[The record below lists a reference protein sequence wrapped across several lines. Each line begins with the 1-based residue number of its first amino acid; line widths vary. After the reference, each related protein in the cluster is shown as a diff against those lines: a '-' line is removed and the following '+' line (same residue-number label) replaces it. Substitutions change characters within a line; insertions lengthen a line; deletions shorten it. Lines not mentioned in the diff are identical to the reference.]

1 MTASAWFWGELP
13 DGFKRVDSPPARIA
27 VVRRDLAALIP
38 LTALFAQGETMPE
51 ESRFVGRARLCL
63 VRLANGE
70 EVLLRPY
77 RHGGLLRGLTR
88 GIFWTWPP
96 RPLRELAVTEA
107 ARLRGVPTSE
117 IVAALV
123 ERVAGPLY
131 RGWLVIRALQ
141 GARDL
146 WSALQGHE
154 FAGAGGKSEM
164 IRAAAQAV
172 REMHR
177 KGVCHGD
184 LNLKNI
190 LIRAEGGGLK
200 AYVIDLDKASLY
212 PHEVPARKARANL
225 ARLHRSVCKLDPQR
239 SRLSAADWESLLR
252 RYRSAQPA

>member
-1 MTASAWFWGELP
+1 MMTSTWLWGELP
-13 DGFKRVDSPPARIA
+13 EAFKRVDLLPPARIA
-27 VVRRDLAALIP
+27 VVRRDVEASISVD
-38 LTALFAQGETMPE
+38 ALFAQGETMSE
-51 ESRFVGRARLCL
+51 DSRFVGRARLGL

-70 EVLLRPY
+70 EALLRPY

-88 GIFWTWPP
+88 GLFWTWPP
-96 RPLRELAVTEA
+96 RPLKELAVTEA
-107 ARLRGVPTSE
+107 ARRRGVATAE

-123 ERVAGPLY
+123 ERVIGPLY
-131 RGWLVIRALQ
+131 RGWLVIRVLE

-146 WSALQGHE
+146 WSALHGHE
-154 FAGAGGKSEM
+154 FAAAGKSAM

-177 KGVCHGD
+177 KGVYHRD

-200 AYVIDLDKASLY
+200 AYVIDLDKAMLF
-212 PHEVPARKARANL
+212 PREVPARKARANL

-239 SRLSAADWESLLR
+239 LSLSAADWESLIR
-252 RYRSAQPA
+252 CYQSAAPA

>member
-1 MTASAWFWGELP
+1 MTASAWLWGELP
-13 DGFKRVDSPPARIA
+13 DGFKRVDELPGRI
-27 VVRRDLAALIP
+27 VIVRRDVETFIP
-38 LTALFAQGETMPE
+38 VDALFAQGEMSE
-51 ESRFVGRARLCL
+51 DSRFVGRARLGL

-70 EVLLRPY
+70 EALLRPY

-107 ARLRGVPTSE
+107 ARRRGVATAE

-131 RGWLVIRALQ
+131 RGWLAIRVLEGAL
-141 GARDL
+141 DL

-154 FAGAGGKSEM
+154 FAAAGGKSEM

-177 KGVCHGD
+177 EGVYHGD

-190 LIRAEGGGLK
+190 LIRPEGGGLK

-212 PHEVPARKARANL
+212 PREVPARKARANL
-225 ARLHRSVCKLDPQR
+225 ARLRRSVCKLDPQGLR
-239 SRLSAADWESLLR
+239 VSGADWEALIR
-252 RYRSAQPA
+252 CYQGAAHA